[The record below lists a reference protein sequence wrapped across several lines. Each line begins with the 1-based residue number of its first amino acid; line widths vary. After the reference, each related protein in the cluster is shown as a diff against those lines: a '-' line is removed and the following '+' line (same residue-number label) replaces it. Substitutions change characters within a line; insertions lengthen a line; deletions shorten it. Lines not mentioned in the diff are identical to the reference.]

1 MGTLSTLAREAIKGV
16 GGIDY
21 VLLAN
26 YADVSTGIYNTGDSS
41 AGLAWINP
49 VAANW
54 TKFVPRK
61 ESSNFTETMTGT
73 PTSGISSYNQV
84 LTLVFAYNQTTKRNQ
99 LKIMG
104 QSELVAVVVDRND
117 NAWLLGSRNG
127 LDLTSGTL
135 ASGTANTDMN
145 GMTIVLSGNES
156 EPMGTVDASLLAE
169 LIAVL

>member
-1 MGTLSTLAREAIKGV
+1 MGTFITLPREAIKGV

-21 VLLAN
+21 ALICN
-26 YADVSTGIYNTGDSS
+26 FADVSTAIDASGNVTMDPSTS
-41 AGLAWINP
+41 TA
-49 VAANW
+49 W

-73 PTSGISSYNQV
+73 PASGISSYNQV
-84 LTLVFAYNQTTKRNQ
+84 LTLVFAYNQTLKRNQ

-104 QSELVAVVVDRND
+104 QSEMKAVVVDRNG
-117 NAWLLGSRNG
+117 NAWLLGHRNG

-135 ASGTANTDMN
+135 TSGTANPDMN

-156 EPMGTVDASLLAE
+156 EPMGSVDAALLTA
-169 LIAVL
+169 IS

>member
-1 MGTLSTLAREAIKGV
+1 MGTLTSLPREAIKGV

-21 VLLAN
+21 VMIAN
-26 YADVSTGIYNTGDSS
+26 YGDVSTGIWDVDPSVGI
-41 AGLAWINP
+41 AWINP
-49 VAANW
+49 ANASVW

-73 PTSGISSYNQV
+73 PASGISSYNQV
-84 LTLVFAYNQTTKRNQ
+84 LTLVFAYNQTVKRNQ

-104 QSELVAVVVDRND
+104 QSELVAVPVDRNG

-135 ASGTANTDMN
+135 VSGTANPDMN

-156 EPMGTVDASLLAE
+156 EPMASVSATLLAS
-169 LIAVL
+169 IK

>member
-1 MGTLSTLAREAIKGV
+1 MGTFTSLPREAIKGV

-21 VLLAN
+21 VLIAN
-26 YADVSTGIYNTGDSS
+26 YADVSTWIDNSTGLVSMDPST
-41 AGLAWINP
+41 
-49 VAANW
+49 ANAW

-61 ESSNFTETMTGT
+61 ESSNFTETVTGT
-73 PTSGISSYNQV
+73 PATGITSYNQV

-104 QSELVAVVVDRND
+104 QSEVKAIPVDRNG
-117 NAWLLGSRNG
+117 NAWLMGHRNG

-145 GMTIVLSGNES
+145 GMTVVLSGNES
-156 EPMGTVDASLLAE
+156 EPMGSVPANLLDA
-169 LIAVL
+169 ING